1 MCVQKMLNHGLN
13 HGLFSFELF
22 GALYMYISGGVFK
35 GKKYEKNSAADLM
48 TLFFMPYSGTSPG
61 G

>member
-1 MCVQKMLNHGLN
+1 
-13 HGLFSFELF
+13 
-22 GALYMYISGGVFK
+22 MYISGGVFK